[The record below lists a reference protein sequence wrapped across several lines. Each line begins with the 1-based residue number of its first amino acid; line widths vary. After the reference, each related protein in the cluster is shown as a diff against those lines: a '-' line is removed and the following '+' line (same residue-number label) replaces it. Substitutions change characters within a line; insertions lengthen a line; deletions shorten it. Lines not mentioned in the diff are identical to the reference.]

1 VSLILTISEDFTSSV
16 SLDSELVGTPDGG
29 MYLNSGVHPS
39 ITVDNLLSF
48 LPNLSIT
55 PAIYAAG
62 TTYGKFTDSRKLTDI
77 VLSGGIIYQ
86 SISEVNI
93 GNTPV
98 SSPTKWLATNLDSL
112 RIKSFFL
119 RSMDNALRNINLTK
133 RLVDSQYLYSI
144 SEVAETDSPTLLSG
158 DYAGWVFEPKGS
170 DYVKITVN
178 QVAFQA
184 TTATPQNLYVINQ
197 GQLITTLTL
206 NPNVDGRLVF
216 EDVPYTFYG
225 KGKWMFVVD
234 SQNVLTNGAA
244 IDPLKFDGFVAYTCN
259 GIGASP
265 QAADYSF
272 GVSNNGLNFN
282 ISAHFDSQI
291 YVDNNLTYFANY
303 IQAAW
308 ELDVLN
314 MYLANA
320 HNRSNS
326 TERRQIDRELLIAET
341 KDTKNYSVAKRFEKE
356 KTAAK
361 MLLGKTLDR
370 EINNQDEFTIEIT
383 SI

>member
-1 VSLILTISEDFTSSV
+1 MILTISEDFTSSV
-16 SLDSELVGTPDGG
+16 SLDTELTGLPDGG

-55 PAIYAAG
+55 PATYAAG
-62 TTYGKFTDSRKLTDI
+62 TTYGKFTDTRKLSDI
-77 VLSGGIIYQ
+77 VTSSGIIYQ
-86 SISEVNI
+86 SIAAANA
-93 GNTPV
+93 GNTPA

-112 RIKSFFL
+112 RIKSFAL
-119 RSMDNALRNINLTK
+119 RSQDNALRSINLTR
-133 RLVDSQYLYSI
+133 RLVDSQYLYNI
-144 SEVAETDSPTLLSG
+144 AEVSEVPNSETLPN

-170 DYVKITVN
+170 DYVKIRIN
-178 QVAFQA
+178 QIAFQA

-206 NPNVDGRLVF
+206 TTNAEGRLEF

-225 KGKWMFVVD
+225 KGKWFFVVD
-234 SQNVLTNGAA
+234 SQTVLTNGSA

-265 QAADYSF
+265 EDADYSF

-282 ISAHFDSQI
+282 ITAYFDSDV
-291 YVDNNLTYFANY
+291 YVENNLKEFGNY
-303 IQAAW
+303 LQAAW
-308 ELDVLN
+308 EMDVLN

-341 KDTKNYSVAKRFEKE
+341 KEKNAYNVVNRFEKE
-356 KTAAK
+356 KKAAK
-361 MLLGKTLDR
+361 ELLAKTFDR
-370 EINNQDEFTIEIT
+370 EIGNQDEFTIDVT